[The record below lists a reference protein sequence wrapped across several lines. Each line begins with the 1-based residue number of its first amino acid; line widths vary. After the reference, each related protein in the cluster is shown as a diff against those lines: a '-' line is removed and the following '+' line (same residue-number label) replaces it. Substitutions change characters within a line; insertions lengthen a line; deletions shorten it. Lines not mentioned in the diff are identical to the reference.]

1 MAFKVTVNKTY
12 CKGCGLCIE
21 VCPRKLLSL
30 TNDYNQQGQPLAQLD
45 RDGICIGCRQCA
57 LICPDAAIE
66 IEQIEN
72 NTSQKKKRCSGEKSA
87 ADVRQRSRG

>member
-1 MAFKVTVNKTY
+1 
-12 CKGCGLCIE
+12 
-21 VCPRKLLSL
+21 
-30 TNDYNQQGQPLAQLD
+30 LAQLD

>member
-72 NTSQKKKRCSGEKSA
+72 NTSQKKKALQRGKICS
-87 ADVRQRSRG
+87 